1 MGRTGSFRVASWLV
15 EPELDRISRGSESAS
30 LRPRVMDLLIYLA
43 RQDSRVVSVDKIIDD
58 LWPGKH
64 ISTDSVYRCITELRQ
79 ALGDS
84 EDGQACIEKIPRRGY
99 RLLVPATGF
108 REGLEE
114 GRKRRSKSWL
124 ISTSA
129 ICVVT
134 VLLLGTVG
142 IYAWTMLS
150 DDTVD
155 LEPISGHVFTPRT
168 KSVVVLPFINN
179 SRSAGNEYLS
189 DGFTETLS
197 HSLAQLPDL
206 RVTARTSA
214 FYFKGQDLGVREIAD
229 KLGVETVL
237 EGSVQRDG
245 SRIHITAQLIEAETG
260 SELWSDSYDCN
271 LSDIFAIQ
279 ESIAESVALAM
290 RPVLSGEAG
299 NSEIRIQTA
308 GTDNVAAYEKYLKG
322 LQQKNI
328 WSNAPLLMAE
338 ISFKEALALDPG
350 FYEARLELADTYWG
364 QQNIGEITRAAAS
377 EYVTPLLDQLL
388 EERPDDGRV
397 LAIAI
402 RIRGSTINYDAID
415 LEKNLA
421 ELTTAIRRMPNE
433 ARLYR
438 ALAMLLGYA
447 KRQEE
452 AIEWLDRGIAVD
464 PLDSMLHARRG
475 QYLIWAGDV
484 DGADASFA
492 RAIELNPDN
501 PSVTSW
507 AARVQLHRRQYAE
520 WFALDRKA
528 MALDPLDHE
537 LPNNIAVLLYIF
549 GLMDEGDKYFQRS
562 IAIAPYSAWVRGLKL
577 YRLLLLDYHERA
589 RELSE
594 RMLRDDIDN
603 RWGAYQLAVMVFVST
618 MTELGKTDEALTILE
633 ELQPGVSSP
642 DFHPRSFKEQALQ
655 YYAVLA
661 LAQSQSKEEALSV
674 LDAVVPRWDVSF
686 PSWRDY
692 PGLVALI
699 VMARGQTE
707 ISIEL
712 TLKDLENIWN
722 TPEQWPYLVYRHIVF
737 YKALATEPLVVERLT
752 ELDAEAKKAG
762 EDIWAYIVQN
772 NLQL

>member
-1 MGRTGSFRVASWLV
+1 
-15 EPELDRISRGSESAS
+15 
-30 LRPRVMDLLIYLA
+30 MDLLIYLA

-58 LWPGKH
+58 LWPGKFV
-64 ISTDSVYRCITELRQ
+64 TDSSVYNCVTELRH
-79 ALGDS
+79 ALAEGQ
-84 EDGQACIEKIPRRGY
+84 DGQAFIENIPKRGY
-99 RLLVPATGF
+99 RLIVPVSAIESDAT
-108 REGLEE
+108 ETVAAT
-114 GRKRRSKSWL
+114 KSQIRSKRVIGAAGTAALL
-124 ISTSA
+124 IGVWIIAFRPDFDSFPVEPQGSA
-129 ICVVT
+129 
-134 VLLLGTVG
+134 
-142 IYAWTMLS
+142 
-150 DDTVD
+150 
-155 LEPISGHVFTPRT
+155 
-168 KSVVVLPFINN
+168 KSIAVLPFVNL
-179 SRSAGNEYLS
+179 SGAPENEYFS
-189 DGFTETLS
+189 DGLTETLI
-197 HSLAQLPDL
+197 HALAQFPDL
-206 RVTARTSA
+206 KVSARTSA
-214 FYFKGQDLGVREIAD
+214 FFFKGKDIDIREIAE
-229 KLGVETVL
+229 KLGVGTVL
-237 EGSVQRDG
+237 EGSVQREG
-245 SRIHITAQLIEAETG
+245 NKVRIVAQLIEAESG
-260 SELWSDSYDCN
+260 FNLWSNTYDRE
-271 LSDIFAIQ
+271 LSDIFAVQ
-279 ESIAESVALAM
+279 DDIANSVSLAMKVTLAGDMRDRGGKIESV
-290 RPVLSGEAG
+290 
-299 NSEIRIQTA
+299 
-308 GTDNVAAYEKYLKG
+308 GTDNVAAYDKYLKG

-328 WSNAPLLMAE
+328 SSNAPLLMAE

-421 ELTTAIRRMPNE
+421 ELTTAIGRMPNE

-438 ALAMLLGYA
+438 ALAMLLGFA

-475 QYLIWAGDV
+475 YYLIWAGDV

-501 PSVTSW
+501 PSATSW

-537 LPNNIAVLLYIF
+537 LPNYIAVLLYIF
-549 GLMDEGDKYFQRS
+549 GLMDEGDKYFQRA
-562 IAIAPYSAWVRGLKL
+562 IAIAPDNAWVRGLNL
-577 YRLLLLDYHERA
+577 YRLLLLDDHARA

-603 RWGAYQLAVMVFVST
+603 RWGAYRLAVMVFVST

-642 DFHPRSFKEQALQ
+642 EYHPRSIKEHALQ
-655 YYAVLA
+655 YYAVLT
-661 LAQSQSKEEALSV
+661 LAQSQSKEETLNV

-692 PGLVALI
+692 PGLVAPI

-712 TLKDLENIWN
+712 TLKDLENVWD

-762 EDIWAYIVQN
+762 EEIRAYIVQN